1 MLMITRLL
9 LSLSVALG
17 GYYWIYDPV
26 LAQGVPAAR
35 DIAVDSN
42 SKNGSAVGLPAT
54 SKTVQKAATRD
65 AVEDAVAKIDGVAV
79 HKTEKPGF
87 SIGALNPFRYIF
99 KPITDV
105 RKEVKNLSHQ
115 VNDFNTPLT
124 TMQKPMV
131 GLRQD
136 LVKVQ
141 GRMQTLHGDIDGI
154 HHDMRNVEG
163 HIERIDKSLERI
175 AIPVGQLARP
185 VVALQKPVKA
195 VDGQLKAL
203 NGDLHEMKDTVGYTT
218 SAIFVAILVLGALV
232 VFGTPVAGLF
242 VYKHRTVIMQKLGQK
257 GTASKTKQPEEA
269 KIS

>member
-9 LSLSVALG
+9 LSVSVALSG
-17 GYYWIYDPV
+17 LYCICEPV
-26 LAQGVPAAR
+26 SAQGAPAVR
-35 DIAVDSN
+35 GIAVEPD
-42 SKNGSAVGLPAT
+42 SKNGSAVLLPAA
-54 SKTVQKAATRD
+54 SRGVQKQATRD
-65 AVEDAVAKIDGVAV
+65 AVEDAVAKIDGVGV
-79 HKTEKPGF
+79 HKPEKSGF

-99 KPITDV
+99 KPVTDV

-141 GRMQTLHGDIDGI
+141 GKMQTLHGDINGV
-154 HHDMRNVEG
+154 HHGMQHVER

-175 AIPVGQLARP
+175 AVPVGQLARP

-195 VDGQLKAL
+195 VDGQLKSL
-203 NGDLHEMKDTVGYTT
+203 NGDLHEMKDTLAYTT

-242 VYKHRTVIMQKLGQK
+242 VYKHRSVIMQKLGQK
-257 GTASKTKQPEEA
+257 GAGPEAKKPDEA